1 MTFQDLFIK
10 KSNNVRVQ
18 FVRYCLALIIPI
30 IIMLGFYVVVN
41 FLTQL
46 NIPSPLIIIG
56 MIVWVFLG
64 FLIPSFLL
72 CRYWIFEKSF
82 SVVIEFFQYM
92 ITWMVIAILSSR
104 LLDAIRTILFNKN
117 ELSDQEGIFFAF
129 LSLFVLLATYI
140 VSFFVIKRFVYTKK
154 SNNLSQDGS
163 INQQIDQSQDQT
175 QKPQN
180 GNDV

>member
-1 MTFQDLFIK
+1 
-10 KSNNVRVQ
+10 
-18 FVRYCLALIIPI
+18 
-30 IIMLGFYVVVN
+30 
-41 FLTQL
+41 
-46 NIPSPLIIIG
+46 
-56 MIVWVFLG
+56 
-64 FLIPSFLL
+64 
-72 CRYWIFEKSF
+72 
-82 SVVIEFFQYM
+82 
-92 ITWMVIAILSSR
+92 MVIAILSSR
-104 LLDAIRTILFNKN
+104 LLDAIRTVLFNKN

-180 GNDV
+180 GND